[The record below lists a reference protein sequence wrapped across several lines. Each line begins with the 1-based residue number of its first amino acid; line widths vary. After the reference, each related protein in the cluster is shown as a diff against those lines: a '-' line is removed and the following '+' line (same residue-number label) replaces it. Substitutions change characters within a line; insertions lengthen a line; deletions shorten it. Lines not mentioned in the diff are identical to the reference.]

1 MTRLAVGDR
10 LPDVTLIATAL
21 QLFRYSAVTWNM
33 HRIHYDRDWAAK
45 EGHAGLLVHSHLHA
59 ANAIRVLTDGL
70 GAGWE
75 VATVAY
81 RIVRPA
87 TEGMCLTASAEVTHV
102 SDDGDELGFT
112 LTEVDADGNACLTGS
127 ATARRRGA

>member
-1 MTRLAVGDR
+1 MTAS
-10 LPDVTLIATAL
+10 AL

-70 GAGWE
+70 GTAWQ
-75 VATVAY
+75 VAHVSY
-81 RIVRPA
+81 RILRPA
-87 TEGMCLTASAEVTHV
+87 TEGMCLTATAEVSAV
-102 SDDGDELGFT
+102 SEDGRELSFLLRETDPNGNIC
-112 LTEVDADGNACLTGS
+112 LDGTAI
-127 ATARRRGA
+127 ARRR